1 MYPIQMQAG
10 SRGIGMG
17 YKDFVGQFEAIC
29 QEHLQ
34 EGRAQAFAFLFY
46 DMTNGMVRRALRE
59 GHGFRLL
66 HEKTDRDVT
75 LFYLHDQAIDAHWR
89 NFNQRFM
96 ATLGIEDQAKP
107 PCMVFF
113 RVHAGNIEDVSIYRI
128 DEGSTDPILIVAEL
142 EQYVDDAIKRLKTE
156 GDVSALTVLG
166 KLIAPIGTL
175 IKVGEFL
182 LKLRGAA

>member
-17 YKDFVGQFEAIC
+17 YNEFVTQFEAIC

-34 EGRAQAFAFLFY
+34 EERAQAFAFLFY
-46 DMTNGMVRRALRE
+46 DMANGMVRRALRE
-59 GHGFRLL
+59 GNGFRLL
-66 HEKTDRDVT
+66 HEKTGRDIT
-75 LFYLHDQAIDAHWR
+75 LFYLHDQAVDAHWR
-89 NFNQRFM
+89 SFNQRFM
-96 ATLGIEDQAKP
+96 STLGIEDQAKP

-128 DEGSTDPILIVAEL
+128 DEKSTDPILIVAEL
-142 EQYVDDAIKRLKTE
+142 EQYVDDAIKQLKAE
-156 GDVSALTVLG
+156 GDVSALTDVG
-166 KLIAPIGTL
+166 KLIAPIGSL

-182 LKLRGAA
+182 LKLRVAP